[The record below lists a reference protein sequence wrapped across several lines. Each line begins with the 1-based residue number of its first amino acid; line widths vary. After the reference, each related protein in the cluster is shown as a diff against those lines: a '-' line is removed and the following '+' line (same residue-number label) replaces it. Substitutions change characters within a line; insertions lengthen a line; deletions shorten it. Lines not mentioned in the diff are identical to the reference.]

1 MNLNG
6 KRKLEETENLV
17 IDHVI
22 DGRIGPDTRITLVTL
37 LSALTHTHS
46 TRLQLYPYELYDVT

>member
-6 KRKLEETENLV
+6 KRKLEETENL
-17 IDHVI
+17 VI